1 MKDSISSAI
10 IESMSDGLFVLD
22 FQGYFTHINRAAL
35 KILGIK
41 KEQIACNTY
50 MQVFMDFPE
59 NDEFNDI
66 LFDGI
71 QNREARLYRE
81 VTFKKM
87 DGNYLDLA
95 VTTSFLRGAG
105 EQSDQAGIVIVFKD
119 ITETKAL
126 ERARFR
132 VIHHLSHEL
141 KTPLSIISTSMKGLE
156 STRKKKTYERII
168 RNLKRLQNIQLEVE
182 DIVVKQSARQTESI
196 LPRLEQI
203 LDLIELMAEEDSGHA
218 AALNAFKQRM

>member
-41 KEQIACNTY
+41 REQIYGNTY
-50 MQVFMDFPE
+50 MQLFMDFPE

-71 QNREARLYRE
+71 QNRETRLYRE
-81 VTFKKM
+81 VAFKKM

-95 VTTSFLRGAG
+95 VTTSFLRRTSG
-105 EQSDQAGIVIVFKD
+105 QSEKTGIVIVFKD
-119 ITETKAL
+119 ITESKAL
-126 ERARFR
+126 ERARYR
-132 VIHHLSHEL
+132 VMNHLSH
-141 KTPLSIISTSMKGLE
+141 
-156 STRKKKTYERII
+156 
-168 RNLKRLQNIQLEVE
+168 
-182 DIVVKQSARQTESI
+182 
-196 LPRLEQI
+196 
-203 LDLIELMAEEDSGHA
+203 
-218 AALNAFKQRM
+218 